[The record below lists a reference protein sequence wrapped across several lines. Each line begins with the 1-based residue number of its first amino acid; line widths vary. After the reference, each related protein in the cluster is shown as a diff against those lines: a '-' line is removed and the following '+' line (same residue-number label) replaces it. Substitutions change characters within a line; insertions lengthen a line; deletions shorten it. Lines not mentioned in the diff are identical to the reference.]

1 MTSYKAILFDL
12 DGVVIDTHQ
21 EVTEFWLKL
30 AAERQM
36 ELSPAD
42 FQQHIY
48 GCPVD
53 HTLDFLFAPL
63 PEPERQA
70 VHARL
75 REYEI
80 TMTYRAVPGVVA
92 LLQELR
98 RQNVPTALVTS
109 AVAWKVDTVSAQLGL
124 AELFTT
130 RVLASDIRKGK
141 PHPEGYLLAADRL
154 EQSPAQCIVFEDSVS
169 GVTAAV
175 AAGTLCVGVRPA
187 EIAAPLLEA
196 GACCSVP
203 DFGQVRLHS
212 PAGETDRSLYLQVSA
227 GARFPLLVRQK

>member
-1 MTSYKAILFDL
+1 MADYTAILFDL
-12 DGVVIDTHQ
+12 DGVVIDTQQ

-30 AAERQM
+30 AAERQV

-63 PEPERQA
+63 PEQDRQA
-70 VHARL
+70 VHATL

-80 TMTYRAVPGVVA
+80 AMTYRAMPGVVA

-98 RQNVPTALVTS
+98 QQNVPTALVTS

-124 AELFTT
+124 ADLFTT
-130 RVLASDIRKGK
+130 RVLASDIRNGK
-141 PHPEGYLLAADRL
+141 PHPEGYLLAAERL
-154 EQSPAQCIVFEDSVS
+154 GQPPGQCIVFEDSVS

-187 EIAAPLLEA
+187 DIAPPLLAA

-203 DFGQVRLHS
+203 DFSQVSLKTA
-212 PAGETDRSLYLQVSA
+212 AGETSGPLTLQVSGEA
-227 GARFPLLVRQK
+227 CFPLLVRQK

>member
-1 MTSYKAILFDL
+1 MTDYKAVLFDL

-30 AAERQM
+30 AAERQV

-63 PEPERQA
+63 PEQERQA
-70 VHARL
+70 VHSTL

-80 TMTYRAVPGVVA
+80 TMTYRAMPGVLA
-92 LLQELR
+92 LLQKLR

-124 AELFTT
+124 ADLFTT
-130 RVLASDIRKGK
+130 RVLASDIRNGK
-141 PHPEGYLLAADRL
+141 PHPEGYLLAAEKL
-154 EQSPAQCIVFEDSVS
+154 ELPPGQCIVFEDSVS

-187 EIAAPLLEA
+187 EIAPPLLAA
-196 GACCSVP
+196 GACCTVP
-203 DFGQVRLHS
+203 DFSQVELGT
-212 PAGETDRSLYLQVSA
+212 ADGETTRSLYLQVS
-227 GARFPLLVRQK
+227 GETRFPLS